1 MPISR
6 YIPIVQW
13 LPRYDRSLFSQDVV
27 AGMTTAVML
36 VPQGMAYA
44 MLAGLPPVV
53 GLYAS
58 VVPLLVYAIFGT
70 SRQLAVGPVAMV
82 SLLVASGVGGLAR
95 SGTAQYLAY
104 AVQLAFMV
112 GVLQLGMGLARLG
125 FLTNFLSHP
134 VLSGFTS
141 AAAIIIGVSQLG
153 HFFGVKLPSSHYLHE
168 SVLALAARLDQTH
181 LITLLI
187 GVVSVAIL
195 FASKRI
201 DKRFPGA
208 LVVVVLATLVVWALD
223 LSNRGVRIVGSIPS
237 GVPSPRFPVLDVDG
251 FSKLWPTA
259 LTISLVGF
267 MESIAVAKAFARR
280 NRYEVDPNQELV
292 GLGMANLG
300 GALFQAYPVTGG
312 FSRTAVNAQAG
323 ARTAVASIITALFVG
338 LTLLFLTPLFHHL
351 PQAVLA
357 AIILTAVVGLI
368 DTHEV
373 AHLWKVKRSDLAL
386 LTITFLAT
394 LMIGI
399 DQGILTGVGAS
410 LLWFVVRTTRPH
422 FAVLGRL
429 PGTRVFRNV
438 ERYPEARTVPGVLV
452 LRVDAQFYFG
462 NVSFLRETLRELES
476 KCKEPLRAVVLD
488 ATSINHLDS
497 SADSALH
504 EILAEFKQRQ
514 IQLHVAGAK
523 GPVLDVMRRSGL
535 FDSIGSEY
543 FHFEV
548 ADAVDAIHSDAAVGE
563 PSSPAGSSAGASGI
577 TEDHGA
583 AASTVAVGNSG
594 MAPRRA
600 KLAYC
605 QVLGADT
612 QCACPLG
619 NTFES
624 SRIVEESEL
633 QWESLSKLVRR
644 TGIACIDGRH
654 RECALGS
661 PGGDA
666 GELLLLLSSV
676 EQLCGVEFDTAMVRA
691 ALVDYATVQGRFSFH
706 SDRDS
711 LEALLSWSD
720 SPGGAGQADTV
731 PVDSMERFVHASRS
745 EREALRPLI
754 TRPEHV
760 GCGHLRSMLMAPS
773 EYKIRAQLVQM
784 VIVASLEE
792 LWAHSLPIYFSVL
805 EGPHLERAVV
815 TFQTCQALDAGSA
828 IPTPCGSGERGVFVH
843 HGAVLDYLRSRVLDQ
858 LAHNSLAKLNLSSR
872 LSELKLEMRR
882 RACEHLAVTLDQLA
896 PDLARYCVRF
906 DSQQRRLEQTHR
918 ISAS

>member
-1 MPISR
+1 MPMSR
-6 YIPIVQW
+6 YIPIAHW
-13 LPRYDRSLFSQDVV
+13 LPRYDRSLLTQDVV
-27 AGMTTAVML
+27 AGLTTAVML
-36 VPQGMAYA
+36 VPQAMAYA

-82 SLLVASGVGGLAR
+82 SLLVATGVGGLAR

-112 GVLQLGMGLARLG
+112 GVLQVGMGLARLG

-141 AAAIIIGVSQLG
+141 AAAMIIGVSQLG
-153 HFFGVKLPSSHYLHE
+153 HFFGIKLPSSHYVHE
-168 SVLALAARLDQTH
+168 SVSALASRLAQTH
-181 LITLLI
+181 VITLLI
-187 GVVSVAIL
+187 GVVSVGIL
-195 FASKRI
+195 LASKRI

-208 LVVVVLATLVVWALD
+208 LVVVVLATLVVWVLD
-223 LSNRGVRIVGSIPS
+223 LSNQGVRIVGNIPS
-237 GVPSPRFPVLDVDG
+237 GVPSPSLPVLDAQG
-251 FSKLWPTA
+251 FQKLWPTA

-323 ARTAVASIITALFVG
+323 ARTAVASIVTALVVG

-357 AIILTAVVGLI
+357 AIILTAVIGLI

-373 AHLWKVKRSDLAL
+373 VHLWKVKRSDLAL
-386 LTITFLAT
+386 LVVTFLAT
-394 LMIGI
+394 LAIGI

-438 ERYPEARTVPGVLV
+438 ERYPDAKTVPGVLV

-462 NVSFLRETLRELES
+462 NVSFLRETLRRLES
-476 KCKEPLRAVVLD
+476 ECMQPLRAVVLD

-497 SADSALH
+497 SADSALD
-504 EILAEFKQRQ
+504 EIQAEFKQRQ
-514 IQLHVAGAK
+514 IQLHIAGAK
-523 GPVLDVMRRSGL
+523 GPVLDIMRLSGL
-535 FDSIGSEY
+535 FDRIGGEH

-548 ADAVDAIHSDAAVGE
+548 ADAVDAIQSQTREAASAVGITNDSDRASKSA
-563 PSSPAGSSAGASGI
+563 PSGSNQVISAP
-577 TEDHGA
+577 TRVH
-583 AASTVAVGNSG
+583 
-594 MAPRRA
+594 
-600 KLAYC
+600 C
-605 QVLGADT
+605 QVLGT
-612 QCACPLG
+612 ETRCACPLG
-619 NTFES
+619 DTGTPSQILDDSDLRWDTLDN
-624 SRIVEESEL
+624 
-633 QWESLSKLVRR
+633 LVTR

-676 EQLCGVEFDTAMVRA
+676 EHLYGVTLDASTVRS
-691 ALVDYATVQGRFSFH
+691 ALVDYANAQGRFAFH
-706 SDRDS
+706 SDRDT
-711 LEALLSWSD
+711 LDALLTHIGIATPNGRTEHVVLD
-720 SPGGAGQADTV
+720 PI
-731 PVDSMERFVHASRS
+731 ERFVHATPV
-745 EREALRPLI
+745 EQAAMLPLI
-754 TRPEHV
+754 ARPEYV
-760 GCGHLRSMLMAPS
+760 GCGHLRSMLSTPS
-773 EYKIRAQLVQM
+773 EYGIRPELVQM
-784 VIVASLEE
+784 VIHASTQE
-792 LWAHSLPIYFSVL
+792 LWAHSIPISFSVL
-805 EGPHLERAVV
+805 DGPHLERAVV
-815 TFQTCQALDAGSA
+815 TFQACELLERGSA
-828 IPTPCGSGERGVFVH
+828 IPTPCGSGERGIFVH
-843 HGAVLDYLRSRVLDQ
+843 HGAVLDYLRGRVLDH
-858 LAHNSLAKLNLSSR
+858 LARNSLSHLNLAS
-872 LSELKLEMRR
+872 KLQDLRIEMRR

-896 PDLARYCVRF
+896 PNLARYCVRF
-906 DSQQRRLEQTHR
+906 DSQQRKLEQTHR
-918 ISAS
+918 VAVD